1 MDESSIMK
9 VDESMVSGVEKLKDF
24 FGSTLDTKDTQN
36 MLGALSSEPPSSA
49 GTPSVVETGNDPTSS

>member
-24 FGSTLDTKDTQN
+24 FGSTLDTKDT
-36 MLGALSSEPPSSA
+36 
-49 GTPSVVETGNDPTSS
+49 